1 MKQHWSDTRLSK
13 KEMDFLWT
21 TISEDNKENR
31 SNHLVGNIS
40 KSELIT
46 DKDNWFYE
54 STLKKLT
61 ERMFYRNYT
70 DYYEDYIEKK
80 EPLIPKFELEK
91 MWVNYQKQH
100 EFNPLHHHDGLFSFV
115 IFVKIPTHWKEQHA
129 LPFSAHSNE
138 PCASNFQFVWW
149 SGIESERCMIE
160 NIRLCSEDEGRM
172 LFFPSFL
179 SHQVY
184 PFYECEEERITIS
197 GNVIEIEQLSGDEYE
212 EKKKTISKLEEAV
225 KFMKEDLKW
234 MSKNR

>member
-1 MKQHWSDTRLSK
+1 MKQHWFDTRLSK

-80 EPLIPKFELEK
+80 EPLIPKFKLEK

-129 LPFSAHSNE
+129 LPFSAHS
-138 PCASNFQFVWW
+138 
-149 SGIESERCMIE
+149 
-160 NIRLCSEDEGRM
+160 RM
-172 LFFPSFL
+172 LFFPSSL